1 MRSLRAGNQPKWP
14 DALYYP
20 DRPVKPTV
28 VSADVLFEQF
38 RGRLRWEWVAGLGAS
53 ERRFDEVAVRAARS
67 GADLVGYLNYIHPYR
82 VQILGEREIA
92 YITSDAQEDCARRIS
107 RIVTLEPPVLVLADG
122 QQAPQALLSMSER
135 AQIPMFATNE
145 SSAFVIDLLRAY
157 LSKHFA
163 DRSSMHGV
171 FMDILGLGV
180 LITGESGLG
189 KSELGLEL
197 ISRGNGLV
205 ADDAVD
211 LYRINQT
218 TIEGRCPELLENL
231 LEVRGIG
238 LLDIRGI
245 FGETAVRRKM
255 RLKLI
260 VHLVRRETLE
270 REYERIPYEPLTQDI
285 LGIPVRKV
293 VIQVVAGR
301 NIAVL
306 VEAAVR
312 NTILQLRGI
321 DTYQEFVERHRKA
334 MSQG

>member
-1 MRSLRAGNQPKWP
+1 M
-14 DALYYP
+14 
-20 DRPVKPTV
+20 
-28 VSADVLFEQF
+28 
-38 RGRLRWEWVAGLGAS
+38 
-53 ERRFDEVAVRAARS
+53 
-67 GADLVGYLNYIHPYR
+67 
-82 VQILGEREIA
+82 
-92 YITSDAQEDCARRIS
+92 
-107 RIVTLEPPVLVLADG
+107 
-122 QQAPQALLSMSER
+122 
-135 AQIPMFATNE
+135 
-145 SSAFVIDLLRAY
+145 
-157 LSKHFA
+157 
-163 DRSSMHGV
+163 
-171 FMDILGLGV
+171 
-180 LITGESGLG
+180 G

-218 TIEGRCPELLENL
+218 TIEGRCPDLLQNL

-238 LLDIRGI
+238 LLDIRAI

-270 REYERIPYEPLTQDI
+270 REYERIPYEPLTQDV
-285 LGIPVRKV
+285 LGIPVRKA

-312 NTILQLRGI
+312 NTILQLRGV

-334 MSQG
+334 MDNGS

>member
-1 MRSLRAGNQPKWP
+1 M
-14 DALYYP
+14 
-20 DRPVKPTV
+20 KPTA
-28 VSADVLFEQF
+28 VSADVLFEEF
-38 RGRLRWEWVAGLGAS
+38 RTRLHWEWLAGLGAS

-92 YITSDAQEDCARRIS
+92 YITSATADDCARRVA

-122 QQAPQALLSMSER
+122 QTAPQALLAMCER
-135 AQIPMFATNE
+135 AQIPMFATHE
-145 SSAFVIDLLRAY
+145 SSAFVIDVLRAY

-211 LYRINQT
+211 LFRINQT
-218 TIEGRCPELLENL
+218 TIEGRCPELLQNL

-255 RLKLI
+255 RLKII

-285 LGIPVRKV
+285 LGVPGARSINQSPR
-293 VIQVVAGR
+293 ASCR
-301 NIAVL
+301 SPRRRVL
-306 VEAAVR
+306 FR
-312 NTILQLRGI
+312 LPRILRSCRPCL
-321 DTYQEFVERHRKA
+321 FRHRRVL
-334 MSQG
+334 